1 MALMGNVLLFID
13 CLGVMSP
20 VVMWRRQRTVYL
32 LLDHPSLSLNFL
44 QWSYC

>member
-20 VVMWRRQRTVYL
+20 AVTWRRQCTVYL
-32 LLDHPSLSLNFL
+32 LLDHPSLSLSFL
-44 QWSYC
+44 LWT